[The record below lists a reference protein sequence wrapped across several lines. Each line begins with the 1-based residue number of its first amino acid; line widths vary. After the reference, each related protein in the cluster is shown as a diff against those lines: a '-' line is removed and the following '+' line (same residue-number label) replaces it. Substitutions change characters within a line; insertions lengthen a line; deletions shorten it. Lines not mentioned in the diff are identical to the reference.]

1 MSFFAA
7 ASRWSLPAIVFT
19 ALALVLPASADAQTA
34 PTPPPLSAEEV
45 DQAQLESFVAAAT
58 QVSEISEQ
66 LQLRAQGIE
75 DEGELAVL
83 QEEATSE
90 MVAAVE
96 AAGLTVEEYNAIF
109 QLAQADPAVNAT
121 VVEML
126 QQQR

>member
-7 ASRWSLPAIVFT
+7 ASRWSLPAIIFT
-19 ALALVLPASADAQTA
+19 ALALLLPASADAQTA

-58 QVSEISEQ
+58 QVNEISEQ